1 MNTFSLNTKTF
12 IMVNVLICFFFSCFF
27 VTLHFSA
34 DGDVANTPTTW
45 NEVSKYG
52 ILALKY
58 WGRTTDSWYLSVY
71 PIHYIVFY
79 LFGASI
85 TIIKFLE
92 IAQIFSLSITIAFI
106 CYNET
111 KNKFSFL
118 LAPILSSLS
127 SFAFSVG
134 YIAHPAS
141 HNITNLYG
149 LFCVLL
155 FIFNTKKTI
164 NVKDVLTC
172 FLSIIAAVSDPWF
185 LPSYYLP
192 LLISI
197 AYKAFYKKEKDIR

>member
-1 MNTFSLNTKTF
+1 MNTFSLNTKIF

-27 VTLHFSA
+27 VTFHFSA

-71 PIHYIVFY
+71 PIHYILFY
-79 LFGASI
+79 FFGAST
-85 TIIKFLE
+85 TIIKFTMKRKK
-92 IAQIFSLSITIAFI
+92 I
-106 CYNET
+106 
-111 KNKFSFL
+111 SFL
-118 LAPILSSLS
+118 LAPILSS
-127 SFAFSVG
+127 FAFSVV
-134 YIAHPAS
+134 YIAQPAS

-164 NVKDVLTC
+164 NVKDVIPC
-172 FLSIIAAVSDPWF
+172 FF
-185 LPSYYLP
+185 Q
-192 LLISI
+192 
-197 AYKAFYKKEKDIR
+197 